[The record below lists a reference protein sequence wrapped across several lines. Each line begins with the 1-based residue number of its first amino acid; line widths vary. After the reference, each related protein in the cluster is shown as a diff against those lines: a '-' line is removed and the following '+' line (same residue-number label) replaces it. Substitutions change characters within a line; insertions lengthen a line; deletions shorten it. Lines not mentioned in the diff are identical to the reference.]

1 MVSQC
6 HKKKAELGM
15 VSSLKQQ
22 CDGLSLQIVVPHG
35 FTARMYVLESH
46 KSNYTSEMEN
56 LVFEA

>member
-1 MVSQC
+1 
-6 HKKKAELGM
+6 M

-35 FTARMYVLESH
+35 FTARMYVLESY